1 VKHIHDIDS
10 LVDLPDV
17 ALEFGNSLLR
27 LDQ

>member
-1 VKHIHDIDS
+1 VEHINDIDA

-17 ALEFGNSLLR
+17 ALEFHDSLLR

>member
-1 VKHIHDIDS
+1 VKHINDIDS
-10 LVDLPDV
+10 LVDLADV

>member
-1 VKHIHDIDS
+1 VKHINDIDA

-17 ALEFGNSLLR
+17 ALELLHSLLR